1 MQFLFKAM
9 MVAFGATSLIA
20 LAADP
25 ATPAK
30 PGNPLI
36 SMGADYTSPPSIPQT
51 FFLDARTRPVLED
64 WKPGDLI
71 REVPRQFHGYED
83 LQRNRPEPA
92 NTPESD
98 PLIALQRGFVPNYT
112 RDFTTPLINQEGQGF
127 ASVFPPDPSGDVGGG
142 YYVQAINRSG
152 GAGITIYNTSDG
164 SLAAGPFNM
173 DGLGSGGA
181 CASGLG
187 DGVVLFDQLAERWLL
202 TEFSGS
208 SNTLCVYLSSGDD
221 PVTTTWTRYAFN
233 TPGFPDYP
241 KYGVWPDAYY
251 VGANEGPA
259 VYALDR
265 GAMLAG
271 LAATLQRKAVPRLN
285 GLGFQMTVPASVNGM
300 DPPAAGEPGIFVR
313 QNDDERNSPSSN
325 DPTKD
330 YIELFTLHADFTT
343 PANTTL
349 TGPIRI
355 DESEFD
361 SRFNVP
367 FGFGAIH
374 QPGTSQLLDPLLEVI
389 MFPFQYRNFGAYES
403 LVGNHVTQIQTGNIA
418 GIRWFE
424 LRRDLGDTDWSL
436 YQEGTYAPADAGGQI
451 SRWMGAIGV
460 DSAGNMALGYSVAR
474 ESPGVFPG
482 LRYVGRLESDTLG
495 VMTTAE
501 TSLVEG
507 SSSQTGFDRWG
518 DYFQMGVDP
527 VDGCTFWFTGM
538 YEPAGGNWSTRIGSF
553 RFDTCSG
560 QQTFTMTGTNL
571 DQSVCA
577 ATSTPTSLLPID
589 LTLNPINGFAD
600 PVTLSLV
607 SAPTGFAGSFSPN
620 PVTPPGSSQ
629 ADITA
634 TNAATPGPN
643 SMILRGTSGA
653 IERELTLDVS
663 VATIV
668 PPAAVLQTPADGATD
683 VAAQPLFTWT
693 AADQA
698 DSYLIEIATDA
709 GFNNVILSQ
718 TLSAG
723 VTSFQPTAALP
734 TNTQLWWRVG
744 NGNACGAAP
753 SSAVFT
759 FTTQSEPGE
768 CSGETTILFSDDVEN
783 GDNGWTH
790 TAAAG
795 TDTWVINTDLPASPT
810 HSWFAQDISSISDQ
824 RLTSPVITVPDPL
837 NAPVLRFQ
845 IERDIEDSTAGCYD
859 GGILEASI
867 DGGAFEQVPDSA
879 LITDPYNGT
888 VDSGFSNPIAGQL
901 AWCDA
906 QPYTESLV
914 DISAYAGHDV
924 QFRFRLATDT
934 SVGAPGWHIDDIVV
948 QGCGEAG
955 PVDLIFADGFDSG
968 STPPPFTQPI
978 EDPSFEATTAAGGS
992 NPFWFGSDSNA
1003 PGGTPF
1009 YDTGFGIPV
1018 HTGNFEAWFGGWGG
1032 GAPSNQIFS
1041 QDVEITSGGPRFLN
1055 YWRVVDVA
1063 PQGTATMSITID
1075 GTEVSNVDLVGLGVD
1090 ADFVQV
1096 SVDVGAYADDG
1107 VHTVQF
1113 EFNHDGAG
1121 TDGNTFIDDVTI
1133 AETAA
1138 AAAPASTHTGM
1149 RTLGLTKH
1157 GRR

>member
-1 MQFLFKAM
+1 MQFLVKATAI
-9 MVAFGATSLIA
+9 AFGATSLIA

-25 ATPAK
+25 TPRQQPAK

-36 SMGADYTSPPSIPQT
+36 SAGADYVSPPSVPQT

-71 REVPRQFHGYED
+71 REVPRQFHGYEE
-83 LQRNRPEPA
+83 LQRNRPTPA
-92 NTPESD
+92 NEPESD
-98 PLIALQRGFVPNYT
+98 PLIALQQGFVPSYT
-112 RDFTTPLINQEGQGF
+112 RDFTTPLVNQEGQGF

-142 YYVQAINRSG
+142 FYVQSINRSG
-152 GAGITIYNTSDG
+152 GAGITIYNTADG

-187 DGVVLFDQLAERWLL
+187 DGIILFDQLAERWML

-208 SNTLCVYLSSGDD
+208 SNTLCVYISSGDD

-233 TPGFPDYP
+233 TPSFPDYP

-265 GAMLAG
+265 AKMLAG
-271 LAATLQRKAVPRLN
+271 VAATLQRKAVPRLN
-285 GLGFQMTVPASVNGM
+285 GLGFQMVVPASVNGM

-313 QNDDERNSPSSN
+313 QNDDERNSPASN

-330 YIELFTLHADFTT
+330 YIELFTLTADFTT
-343 PANTTL
+343 PSNTTL

-361 SRFNVP
+361 TAFSVP
-367 FGFGAIH
+367 SGFGAIH
-374 QPGTSQLLDPLLEVI
+374 QPDTTRLLDPLFEVV

-403 LVGNHVTQIQTGNIA
+403 LAGNHVTQIQTGNIA

-424 LRRDLGDTDWSL
+424 LRRDLGDTDWTL
-436 YQEGTYAPADAGGQI
+436 FQEGTYAPADAGGQI

-474 ESPGVFPG
+474 KTPAVYPG
-482 LRYVGRLESDTLG
+482 LRYVGRMAGDPLG
-495 VMTTAE
+495 VMTTDE

-507 SSSQTGFDRWG
+507 ASSQTNFDRWG

-538 YEPAGGNWSTRIGSF
+538 YEPAGGSWSTRIGAF
-553 RFDTCSG
+553 RFDACSG
-560 QQTFTMTGTNL
+560 QLTFTMTGTNL

-577 ATSTPTSLLPID
+577 ATSTPTALLPIE
-589 LTLNPINGFAD
+589 LELNPINGFAD

-607 SAPTGFAGSFSPN
+607 SAPAGFAGSFSPN
-620 PVTPPGSSQ
+620 PVTPPGTSQ
-629 ADITA
+629 ADVTA
-634 TNAATPGPN
+634 TDAATPGPN
-643 SMILRGTSGA
+643 TMILRGTSGA
-653 IERELTLDVS
+653 IERDLALDVN

-668 PPAAVLQTPADGATD
+668 PPAAGLQTPADGATD

-693 AADQA
+693 AADQTE
-698 DSYLIEIATDA
+698 SYLIEIATDA
-709 GFNNVILSQ
+709 AFNNVILAQ
-718 TLSAG
+718 TLTAG

-744 NGNACGAAP
+744 NGNICGDAP

-759 FTTQSEPGE
+759 FTTQSAPGD

-783 GDNGWTH
+783 GDNGWVHESAT
-790 TAAAG
+790 G
-795 TDTWVINTDLPASPT
+795 PDTWIINTDLPASPT
-810 HSWFAQDISSISDQ
+810 HSWFAQDIDDFSDQ
-824 RLTSPVITVPDPL
+824 RLTSPVINVPDTL

-845 IERDIEDSTAGCYD
+845 IERDIEDSTGGCFD

-867 DGGAFEQVPDSA
+867 DGGAFVQVPDSA
-879 LITDPYNGT
+879 LITDPYNG
-888 VDSGFSNPIAGQL
+888 VVSDAWGNPIAGQM

-906 QPYTESLV
+906 QPYTASLV

-948 QGCGEAG
+948 QGCGEVG
-955 PVDLIFADGFDSG
+955 PVDEIFADGFD
-968 STPPPFTQPI
+968 P
-978 EDPSFEATTAAGGS
+978 
-992 NPFWFGSDSNA
+992 
-1003 PGGTPF
+1003 
-1009 YDTGFGIPV
+1009 
-1018 HTGNFEAWFGGWGG
+1018 
-1032 GAPSNQIFS
+1032 
-1041 QDVEITSGGPRFLN
+1041 
-1055 YWRVVDVA
+1055 
-1063 PQGTATMSITID
+1063 
-1075 GTEVSNVDLVGLGVD
+1075 
-1090 ADFVQV
+1090 
-1096 SVDVGAYADDG
+1096 
-1107 VHTVQF
+1107 
-1113 EFNHDGAG
+1113 
-1121 TDGNTFIDDVTI
+1121 
-1133 AETAA
+1133 
-1138 AAAPASTHTGM
+1138 
-1149 RTLGLTKH
+1149 
-1157 GRR
+1157 